1 MKRHRQDTATYRELR
16 NYKERVQSFNGTV
29 RNLSEYVRVQLDVDG
44 PEKGRDWIINARI
57 ATLTKLI
64 DQLHRMV

>member
-1 MKRHRQDTATYRELR
+1 MKRHRQDTATYRGLK

-44 PEKGRDWIINARI
+44 PEKGRYRIINARA
-57 ATLTKLI
+57 ATLTKII
-64 DQLHRMV
+64 DRLRRMV

>member
-29 RNLSEYVRVQLDVDG
+29 RNLYEYVRVQLDVDRAARS
-44 PEKGRDWIINARI
+44 RDRIINARV

-64 DQLHRMV
+64 DRLHCMV